1 MELQV
6 TVSIEYMM
14 KSMHE
19 LARILEAERFAAGH
33 VSRVVSAV
41 PNRPP
46 SFGAGELALALV
58 LDVKEDVGAYLSSI
72 GDLQEAIA
80 DNLEVIMQEIHAA
93 EGYE

>member
-1 MELQV
+1 MEHHV

-19 LARILEAERFAAGH
+19 LARILEAERHATEH
-33 VSRVVSAV
+33 VSRVVSV
-41 PNRPP
+41 IPSRPL
-46 SFGAGELALALV
+46 SFGEGEAALLLA

-72 GDLQEAIA
+72 GDLQEAIG
-80 DNLEVIMQEIHAA
+80 DNLQVIMAEINTA